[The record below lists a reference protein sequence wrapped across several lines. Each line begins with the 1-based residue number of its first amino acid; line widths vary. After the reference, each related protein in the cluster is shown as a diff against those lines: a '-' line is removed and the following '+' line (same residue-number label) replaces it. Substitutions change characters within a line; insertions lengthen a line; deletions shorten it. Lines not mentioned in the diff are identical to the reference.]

1 MAIKKTNKELLT
13 KIFTV
18 TENHYAKKSVVE
30 ALKTKV
36 ETLVSTGG
44 EPNVLEGVKVNGTAL
59 AIAEKMVNILISAG
73 TTNGTI
79 SFAGADI
86 AVKGLA
92 AMAYKANVSQDD
104 LDAALKTVIAGK
116 AESGDLT
123 ALAVRMGAA
132 ETSLST
138 LIGTTEGDGAKSVR
152 TISAEEVAKIVA
164 GADES
169 YDTLKE
175 IADWISGHAS
185 DATSMNT
192 NIRTNAENITK
203 LTALIGALPDDALSS
218 NVVDYIAERISGL
231 ITESGTGNVITS
243 LSYDSVTGKWTAAKG
258 ISALT
263 EDDFE
268 EFTDEEIAAAFAEA
282 ELAAAAE

>member
-243 LSYDSVTGKWTAAKG
+243 LSYDSVTGKWMAAKG

-268 EFTDEEIAAAFAEA
+268 EFTDEEITAAFAEA